1 MAAPLTGVRVVELG
15 QVLAGPFAGA
25 ILADLGAEVLKVE
38 RAEGGDDARRMGLA
52 FRHGD
57 SLAFHIFNRGKQSV
71 ALDLRSAD
79 GRAALDRL
87 LADADI
93 VIHNRRPDV
102 PRALGIDGPTLCTR
116 FPRLIYGEISAFG
129 AGGPMAERPGYE
141 PLIQAFSGLS
151 STNGGPDDPPLRSGA
166 SVCDQGSGM
175 WLVIGVLA
183 LLRQRERTGRGGLLQ
198 TSLLET
204 ALVWNGQKSDAFV
217 NEGRLPERHRSGHPG
232 FVPYEAFDT
241 ADAPVLICCGN
252 DRLFAKLA
260 GVLDRPGWPQDAR
273 FASNRARLAQSINE
287 EAKVPVVVDN
297 RAGASG
303 FLAAQFVAKAA
314 PDGHTV
320 LVTTNTTQS
329 ANEHLFRKLP
339 DDPVKDFAPV
349 ALLSKGA
356 MLLLVQPDSPIRS
369 VADLLAAARKAPG
382 KLSFGSGSSSSRVAS
397 ELLKQMAGVDMLNV
411 PDKSNPMAITDL
423 IGGQLDFMFADAP
436 TALPQVEGGK
446 LRALAVSGNHR
457 LAAVPALPTVDEA
470 GVKGDDMSYWS
481 AVDLPA
487 GTPHAVVAKVNQW
500 PAATVAAPGFRSF
513 NARTSGEI
521 AFSTPEALAQFQ
533 AAESQKWG
541 KVIRAAGIEPE

>member
-25 ILADLGAEVLKVE
+25 ILAELGAEVLKVE

-93 VIHNRRPDV
+93 VIHNLRPDV
-102 PRALGIDGPTLCTR
+102 PRALGIDGPTLGAR

-273 FASNRARLAQSINE
+273 FASNRARLAH
-287 EAKVPVVVDN
+287 
-297 RAGASG
+297 
-303 FLAAQFVAKAA
+303 KAA
-314 PDGHTV
+314 
-320 LVTTNTTQS
+320 
-329 ANEHLFRKLP
+329 
-339 DDPVKDFAPV
+339 
-349 ALLSKGA
+349 
-356 MLLLVQPDSPIRS
+356 
-369 VADLLAAARKAPG
+369 LLAELEP
-382 KLSFGSGSSSSRVAS
+382 
-397 ELLKQMAGVDMLNV
+397 LLKVRTRQDWLTRLEAAGV
-411 PDKSNPMAITDL
+411 PC
-423 IGGQLDFMFADAP
+423 AP
-436 TALPQVEGGK
+436 IHSV
-446 LRALAVSGNHR
+446 
-457 LAAVPALPTVDEA
+457 
-470 GVKGDDMSYWS
+470 
-481 AVDLPA
+481 
-487 GTPHAVVAKVNQW
+487 
-500 PAATVAAPGFRSF
+500 
-513 NARTSGEI
+513 
-521 AFSTPEALAQFQ
+521 PEALADPQVQ
-533 AAESQKWG
+533 ALGLMQAVPVDGFRLTGLPLRFDGERPAIGAPAPRLGEHNARHGCPPLAQPADTSACPSPDT
-541 KVIRAAGIEPE
+541 RTTP